1 VAENAN
7 YGLRNWSAA
16 QFESSPPGHKTP
28 LGLGTRSHCA
38 ISIFFLFASSAGLVE
53 RYCSV
58 RGYGSQT
65 YKPRQ
70 GRNAATVVCFALP

>member
-1 VAENAN
+1 MRNAN
-7 YGLRNWSAA
+7 CEVRNRLAAPVCHKGLAHAHRPDLIPRSA
-16 QFESSPPGHKTP
+16 FHILFP
-28 LGLGTRSHCA
+28 
-38 ISIFFLFASSAGLVE
+38 FASSLGLVE